1 MKNLNNS
8 LYIDTEHNATYRE
21 LIVDLNLPDLEIVDD
36 IQLANIILASPPQI
50 AAKLD
55 TLPKLEWI
63 QSIYAG
69 VDAITSK
76 EIEADFTL
84 TNVKGIFGQQ
94 ISEYVIGYSLQ
105 YFRHFPQYSAQQSQQ
120 NWQQIPYETIDSKCM
135 LILGT
140 GSIGNQV
147 AKTAKAMGMKI
158 IGLNRSGIPPH
169 NSNFDDT
176 YHIQELEQSLSR
188 ANIIVSTLPHTEET
202 NALLNEKTLS
212 YCKGAL
218 LFNVGRGATISEQG
232 LLMAIENKSIS
243 HAFLDVFINEP
254 LAKDHSFWKHPSITI
269 TPHIAALSFPAQVV
283 DIFKENYL
291 NFQSGFRLEYEVCLN
306 RGY

>member
-21 LIVDLNLPDLEIVDD
+21 LIVDLSLPDLEIVDD

-55 TLPKLEWI
+55 TLPALEWI

-76 EIEADFTL
+76 EIKTDFTL

-94 ISEYVIGYSLQ
+94 ISEYVIGYALQ

-120 NWQQIPYETIDSKCM
+120 NWQQIPYETVNSKCM

-147 AKTAKAMGMKI
+147 ANTAKAMGMKV

-188 ANIIVSTLPHTEET
+188 ANIIVSTLPNTEET
-202 NALLNEKTLS
+202 NSLLNEKTLS
-212 YCKGAL
+212 HCNGAL

-254 LAKDHSFWKHPSITI
+254 LAKDHAFWKHPSITI

-291 NFQSGFRLEYEVCLN
+291 NFQSGFRLEYEVCLDK
-306 RGY
+306 GY